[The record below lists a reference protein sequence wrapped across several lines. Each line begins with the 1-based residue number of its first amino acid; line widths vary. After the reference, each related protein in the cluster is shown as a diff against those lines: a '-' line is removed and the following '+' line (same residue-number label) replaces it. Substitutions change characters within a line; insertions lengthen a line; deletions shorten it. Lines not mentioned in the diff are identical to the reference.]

1 MRILVNAASAKMGGA
16 LTYLKNVLR
25 WAGEQAPEDHFLVY
39 APRSTQEQLEGKV
52 ASNIDVQPYPF
63 ADTGGVARL
72 LFDQVIIPRRIA
84 EEAIDVLFSSTGF
97 GTFVTSCPEV
107 LLVRNPVYFDPTFQA
122 KYEELGRCLLRT
134 KLRRWY
140 SLLSIWRSDV
150 TLFPTQAMEDM
161 VGEHL
166 SLTGKPTE
174 VFHYGF
180 DEDRF
185 RDGAEDSKWSRR
197 MRHLKEKGDSIL
209 LNVSTY
215 AVHKNFETLVDALAR
230 LREQGHRVKL
240 FTTTS
245 REQTS
250 DTEEYDELR
259 RRAAD
264 RGVAEDW
271 CEMGY
276 VPYRQLHSI
285 YRAAD
290 VYVFPSFTE
299 SFGHS
304 LVEAMATGLPIVAAD
319 MPVNREV
326 CGPAGRFFPTFDA
339 DRCAA
344 LIARLLE
351 AEREWRELAQASLEH
366 AEHFSWE
373 RHTEDL
379 LSVLRQT
386 VDQSRFQ
393 NGQPGD
399 AC

>member
-1 MRILVNAASAKMGGA
+1 
-16 LTYLKNVLR
+16 
-25 WAGEQAPEDHFLVY
+25 
-39 APRSTQEQLEGKV
+39 
-52 ASNIDVQPYPF
+52 
-63 ADTGGVARL
+63 
-72 LFDQVIIPRRIA
+72 
-84 EEAIDVLFSSTGF
+84 
-97 GTFVTSCPEV
+97 
-107 LLVRNPVYFDPTFQA
+107 
-122 KYEELGRCLLRT
+122 
-134 KLRRWY
+134 
-140 SLLSIWRSDV
+140 
-150 TLFPTQAMEDM
+150 
-161 VGEHL
+161 
-166 SLTGKPTE
+166 
-174 VFHYGF
+174 
-180 DEDRF
+180 
-185 RDGAEDSKWSRR
+185 
-197 MRHLKEKGDSIL
+197 
-209 LNVSTY
+209 
-215 AVHKNFETLVDALAR
+215 
-230 LREQGHRVKL
+230 
-240 FTTTS
+240 
-245 REQTS
+245 
-250 DTEEYDELR
+250 
-259 RRAAD
+259 
-264 RGVAEDW
+264 
-271 CEMGY
+271 MGY

>member
-1 MRILVNAASAKMGGA
+1 MRVLINAASAKMGGA

-25 WAGEQAPEDHFLVY
+25 WVGEKAPEDHFLVY
-39 APRSTQEQLEGKV
+39 APGSTQEQLEETV
-52 ASNIDVQPYPF
+52 APNTEVRSYPF
-63 ADTGGVARL
+63 SDTGGMARL
-72 LFDQVIIPRRIA
+72 FFDQVIIPRRA
-84 EEAIDVLFSSTGF
+84 VKEAIDVLFSSTGF
-97 GTFVTSCPEV
+97 GTFITPCPEV
-107 LLVRNPVYFDPTFQA
+107 LLVRNPVYFDPSFQA
-122 KYEELGRCLLRT
+122 KYEELGRSLLRT
-134 KLRRWY
+134 RVRRWH

-150 TLFPTQAMEDM
+150 TLFPTRAMGDM

-166 SLTGKPTE
+166 SLTDKPTE
-174 VFHYGF
+174 VLHYGF

-185 RDGAEDSKWSRR
+185 CDGAAASEWSRR
-197 MRHLKEKGDSIL
+197 MCQLKEKGNPIL

-215 AVHKNFETLVDALAR
+215 AVHKNFETLIDAFAQ
-230 LREQGHRVKL
+230 LRERGHQVKL

-250 DTEEYDELR
+250 DTEEYDALR
-259 RRAAD
+259 RRTAK

-271 CEMGY
+271 YEMGY
-276 VPYRQLHSI
+276 VPYQHLQYI

-339 DRCAA
+339 NQCAT
-344 LIARLLE
+344 LIERLLE
-351 AEREWRELAQASLEH
+351 AECDRRQLSQASLER
-366 AEHFSWE
+366 AEHFSW
-373 RHTEDL
+373 RQYTEDL
-379 LSVLRQT
+379 LDLLRRT
-386 VDQSRFQ
+386 ATRR
-393 NGQPGD
+393 
-399 AC
+399 